1 MIKTGHSWV
10 HPKHFIPL
18 SLPSQNDNRSIIG
31 RQGIEWHLLIGA
43 TNAGHESLF
52 LVNWLGV
59 CPYAAATLP
68 CPTVD
73 AER

>member
-1 MIKTGHSWV
+1 M
-10 HPKHFIPL
+10 
-18 SLPSQNDNRSIIG
+18 SIGQPGSVKG

-43 TNAGHESLF
+43 TNAGHESLS

-59 CPYAAATLP
+59 CPYAAATPP